1 MVRSLRTTS
10 LDENPVAEPQ
20 KGRRGESGAFP
31 DWRNRRCWRSRGALA
46 LAPQR
51 LGVEWDNMAT
61 SSQEPFAEAAEW
73 LRRLALLFAAA
84 GLVALWWSLG
94 YEGLVGPS
102 EEVGSPFAV
111 RSASQWRWQ
120 PRRVWPGGSSDDYWV
135 RGLRKTH
142 ELFSITSTLAAE
154 PASGSVLQVKPGT
167 ETAPVAI
174 ASLFGSVRLFAEG
187 GDARF
192 RLGPGL
198 AKLSDGAVATVVR
211 RALRDEWEFTLY
223 RGTASLGLGGRDVDV
238 REGDTL
244 RFLGTGKSGKY
255 ALRSVRRL
263 PFLPRYPAANAR
275 ILYSPPLES
284 IDFTWEGEVAPAI
297 EIDKDPS
304 FSAPMRV
311 STNGGRSARAA
322 LAVGKY
328 YWRLRADDAQSPV
341 AAVSIVP
348 RIRYSL
354 SVVPPEK
361 GQGNRVILRWEPIP
375 WADRYRVEVAK
386 DPRFEKNVQRAM
398 LTEAQWTFRPKEGG
412 VHFWRVQ
419 AMNAEWGDWAFSEPM
434 KFVAKRVPAPV
445 LRATSTKSGAVQEAP
460 AEAASS
466 TAFPMD
472 GDSP

>member
-1 MVRSLRTTS
+1 
-10 LDENPVAEPQ
+10 
-20 KGRRGESGAFP
+20 
-31 DWRNRRCWRSRGALA
+31 
-46 LAPQR
+46 
-51 LGVEWDNMAT
+51 
-61 SSQEPFAEAAEW
+61 
-73 LRRLALLFAAA
+73 LFTAA
-84 GLVALWWSLG
+84 GLAAVWWALG
-94 YEGLVGPS
+94 YDGLVGPS

-120 PRRVWPGGSSDDYWV
+120 PRRVWPGGSGDDYWV
-135 RGLRKTH
+135 RGLRKTN
-142 ELFSITSTLAAE
+142 ELFSITTTLAAA
-154 PASGSVLQVKPGT
+154 PASGSVLQVKPAM

-211 RALRDEWEFTLY
+211 RALRDEWEFALD
-223 RGTASLGLGGRDVDV
+223 RGTASLGMGGRYVDV

-284 IDFTWEGEVAPAI
+284 IDFTWEGEAAPAI
-297 EIDKDPS
+297 EIDQDPS

-341 AAVSIVP
+341 AAVSVVP

-354 SVVPPEK
+354 SVEPPEK
-361 GQGNRVILRWEPIP
+361 GQGNRVVLRWEPIP
-375 WADRYRVEVAK
+375 WADRYQVEVGK
-386 DPRFEKNVQRAM
+386 DPRFEKNVQRAT
-398 LTEAQWTFRPKEGG
+398 LTEAQWTFRPKDGG

-434 KFVAKRVPAPV
+434 KFVAKRVAAPV
-445 LRATSTKSGAVQEAP
+445 LRATSAESGAVPEAP
-460 AEAASS
+460 ADAASS
-466 TAFPMD
+466 SASPTD
-472 GDSP
+472 GVSP